1 MSQNNKHN
9 EHKAEEPKEP
19 KEPGLLNHAESTG
32 GQDAADAVFRALD
45 SWLTAVKHI
54 ARGIIRHH
62 GADTDGYSA
71 KKTGE
76 GAASGHTEA
85 QHMVAPAKLAAG
97 LVALIVVVWLGGVAY
112 GLGGKS
118 VVVQQSPDYIR
129 ESQRLTWANSDL
141 EESKQD
147 IANRERQIK
156 DVGTQIEELRS
167 ERERYGNL
175 LEEIK
180 QVQRQDKN
188 PELSVAAIGDVS
200 QSSSSY
206 FAITATVHNQTQDTL
221 TSFSVY
227 YQVEDAQGNV
237 VGTGFAMGETGATCA
252 PNADCPIRSLTM
264 NNPSGT
270 KFVPVKW
277 GVTASD
283 GNSEYGRYGADVMTK
298 QF

>member
-1 MSQNNKHN
+1 MSQDNKKNEHNKH
-9 EHKAEEPKEP
+9 KAKES
-19 KEPGLLNHAESTG
+19 KEPGWLNQDDSTG
-32 GQDAADAVFRALD
+32 VHNAADAVFRALD

-62 GADTDGYSA
+62 GADTDEDSA
-71 KKTGE
+71 EKTRK
-76 GAASGHTEA
+76 GAASAHIDA
-85 QHMVAPAKLAAG
+85 HHMASPAKLAVS

-175 LEEIK
+175 LGEIK
-180 QVQRQDKN
+180 QVQRSDKT
-188 PELSVAAIGDVS
+188 PELSVVAIGDVS

-206 FAITATVHNQTQDTL
+206 FAIAATVHNQTQDTL

-264 NNPSGT
+264 NNPTGT

-277 GVTASD
+277 GATASD
-283 GNSEYGRYGADVMTK
+283 GNSEYGRYGTDAMTK

>member
-1 MSQNNKHN
+1 MSQDNEKNERNKHKT
-9 EHKAEEPKEP
+9 EESEEPE
-19 KEPGLLNHAESTG
+19 LLNHDDSARVH
-32 GQDAADAVFRALD
+32 DAADTMFEALD
-45 SWLTAVKHI
+45 SWLTAVGRV

-62 GADTDGYSA
+62 GADTDGGSA
-71 KKTGE
+71 EKTGK
-76 GAASGHTEA
+76 GAASGHA
-85 QHMVAPAKLAAG
+85 AVQHMAAPARLMAG
-97 LVALIVVVWLGGVAY
+97 LVTLIAVVWLGGVAY

-118 VVVQQSPDYIR
+118 VVIQNSHEYIR

-156 DVGTQIEELRS
+156 DVGTQIEEFRS

-175 LEEIK
+175 LDEIK
-180 QVQRQDKN
+180 QVQRPGKT
-188 PELSVAAIGDVS
+188 PELYVAAIGDVS
-200 QSSSSY
+200 QSSSAY

-264 NNPSGT
+264 NNPTGT

-277 GVTASD
+277 GATASD
-283 GNSEYGRYGADVMTK
+283 GNSEYGRYGTDVMTK